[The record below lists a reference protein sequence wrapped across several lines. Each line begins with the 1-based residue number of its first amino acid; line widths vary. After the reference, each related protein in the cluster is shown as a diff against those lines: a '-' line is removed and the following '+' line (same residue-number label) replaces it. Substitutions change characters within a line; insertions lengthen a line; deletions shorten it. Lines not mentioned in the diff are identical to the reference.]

1 MFFDC
6 TVSFKNSIKVIC
18 VGGGGSGNA
27 HYIVRSRGRGREE
40 LLYFILFIL
49 SSNCLAAEGMPQF
62 NAKSFNSQLFWLI
75 ITFTAL
81 YLIITYLILPRIREN
96 IRLRKNKIANDIER
110 AESIKLEIENM
121 ISESNIKFEE
131 AKVQAQKIIKETA
144 LRSNREY
151 DNQIDNLKNQI
162 ANMQIENE
170 RKIAEYKNNLEKDI
184 ENSAISLCAV
194 ILTKLNYKNFTA
206 DKIKEKLSKFSM
218 SNNV

>member
-1 MFFDC
+1 MRALQ
-6 TVSFKNSIKVIC
+6 NIK
-18 VGGGGSGNA
+18 GN
-27 HYIVRSRGRGREE
+27 
-40 LLYFILFIL
+40 LLYFILFLL

-81 YLIITYLILPRIREN
+81 YLIITYLILPRVREN

-121 ISESNIKFEE
+121 ISQSNLKLEE
-131 AKVQAQKIIKETA
+131 AKNKAQKIIKETI
-144 LRSNREY
+144 LRSNKEY
-151 DNQIDNLKNQI
+151 DNHIDRVKKQI

-170 RKIAEYKNNLEKDI
+170 RNIEEYKKNLEKDI
-184 ENSAISLCAV
+184 EKSAISISSI
-194 ILTKLNYKNFTA
+194 ILSKLNYKNSSA
-206 DKIKEKLSKFSM
+206 DKIQEKLSDFSM